1 VRSPA
6 SSQQQQDDEQQ
17 ELLLLLLPRQQLV
30 LSQHLLSF
38 FGSFKLPYLAVGVTE
53 PQLLQLIG
61 VTSEVS
67 VQVVL
72 QALVQLAT
80 GQQLQLQQHRC
91 TEQDKQQQQ
100 QQQLGALAGQVQDA
114 QQQQQQQQQSFDSSC
129 KVMAGLYSYLL
140 QQLQLAQQQ
149 AQTALAAATNN
160 QQQQR
165 EPAEHYQQLQ
175 QQVQSV
181 FQQYP
186 LVWLPDAPA
195 AAGSTDSCTGRFY
208 RLRQLCLDDPSGVL
222 EQLAC
227 QQLAAAAANVARP
240 PQSDEVLQADSGA
253 GAAVKPAALL
263 RPVLLH
269 YAGAG
274 QLFSE
279 WLAAA
284 PAAAAAGAH
293 HDAAGTAV
301 SSAAAAAGVNK
312 GHMLREPG
320 MAHYIAALQLLAA
333 EAAERQQQGLPD
345 AHLGRDSAIWT
356 KVSCDLRTC
365 MHVACMLPTPLWVTS
380 QCVWRSASAKA

>member
-1 VRSPA
+1 VNAPA

-17 ELLLLLLPRQQLV
+17 ELLLLLPRQQLV

-38 FGSFKLPYLAVGVTE
+38 FGSFKLPYLAAGVTQ

-80 GQQLQLQQHRC
+80 GQQLQLQQHGH
-91 TEQDKQQQQ
+91 TQQVEQQQQ
-100 QQQLGALAGQVQDA
+100 EQEMPAARGPNTQQLQQ
-114 QQQQQQQQQSFDSSC
+114 QQQQQQQQQSYASSC
-129 KVMAGLYSYLL
+129 EVMAGLYSYLL
-140 QQLQLAQQQ
+140 QQLLLAQQQ
-149 AQTALAAATNN
+149 AQTAAAATNSQQ

-165 EPAEHYQQLQ
+165 QHAQHYQQLQ
-175 QQVQSV
+175 QQVQSA

-195 AAGSTDSCTGRFY
+195 DAAAGSTDSCTGRFHH
-208 RLRQLCLDDPSGVL
+208 LQQLCLDDPSGVL

-227 QQLAAAAANVARP
+227 QQLAAAAAAAATKVALP
-240 PQSDEVLQADSGA
+240 PQSDEVIETDTEA
-253 GAAVKPAALL
+253 GAAVRPAALL

-284 PAAAAAGAH
+284 PAAAAGAN
-293 HDAAGTAV
+293 HDAASAAAGTAAG
-301 SSAAAAAGVNK
+301 SAAAHK
-312 GHMLREPG
+312 GCMLRESG
-320 MAHYIAALQLLAA
+320 VEHYIAALQALAA

-356 KVSCDLRTC
+356 QVG
-365 MHVACMLPTPLWVTS
+365 ACCGVGVLLCILPHCCIRIV
-380 QCVWRSASAKA
+380 